1 MHPRAY
7 GTQFAMYA
15 GTSGFAFL
23 QNQQDGGQPI
33 AIFDLLDRSCDL
45 LVMLVFHFF
54 TIKLK

>member
-15 GTSGFAFL
+15 GTSVFFL